1 MRIFFMQFQE
11 IIGHTDI
18 KSRLIRTVKE
28 NRISHA
34 QLFLGP
40 SGTGKLA
47 MAIAYAQYMNC
58 TDRQDQDACGVCS
71 SCVKYKKLAHP
82 DLHFLYPTAST
93 KTIEKPVSLDF
104 IKQWREL
111 LQDKRHYIN
120 LNNWYEKIGI
130 ERKQA
135 IINVRDC
142 SKLLQTLAY
151 KNYEADYKVMIIWM
165 VEKLYHAAA
174 PRILKIL
181 EEPPDKTLFILI
193 AEDTEPILP
202 TILSRT
208 QIVRFPP
215 IDDESLLSYHLENE
229 VPPQLARDVIRVFP
243 GDLIRTTLALRSM
256 DEEDE
261 NFTLFRQWMRLCY
274 QRKVEDLVKFVAD
287 LAKNTR
293 EYQKS
298 LMAYCLRMIRE
309 TFLMNRQQE
318 GLTRLNKKE
327 QEMVKGFAP
336 YVNEGNINLFYNE
349 FNDAIYHIERNVNA
363 PIMYLDMSL
372 KFIRYLRGDLK

>member
-215 IDDESLLSYHLENE
+215 IDDESLLSYHLDNE

>member
-1 MRIFFMQFQE
+1 MQFQE

-18 KSRLIRTVKE
+18 KARLVRTVKE

-47 MAIAYAQYMNC
+47 MAIAYAQYINC
-58 TDRQDQDACGVCS
+58 TDKQDQDSCGVCA
-71 SCVKYKKLAHP
+71 SCVKFEKLAHP
-82 DLHFLYPTAST
+82 DLHFLYPTAAN
-93 KTIEKPVSLDF
+93 KKIDKPVSLDF
-104 IKQWREL
+104 IKEWRAL
-111 LQDKRHYIN
+111 LEEKKQYIN
-120 LNNWYEKIGI
+120 LNNWYEKISI

-151 KNYEADYKVMIIWM
+151 RNYEADYKVMIIWM
-165 VEKLYHAAA
+165 VEKLFHAAA

-181 EEPPDKTLFILI
+181 EEPPDHTLFVLI

-208 QIVRFPP
+208 QIIRFPP
-215 IDDESLLSYHLENE
+215 IDDESLLAYHMGQGVE
-229 VPPQLARDVIRVFP
+229 PQVARDVIRVFP
-243 GDLIRTTLALRSM
+243 GDLIRTTRAIQSTG
-256 DEEDE
+256 EEDE
-261 NFTLFRQWMRLCY
+261 NFKLFRQWMRLCY
-274 QRKVEDLVKFVAD
+274 QRKIEDTIRFVAE
-287 LAKNTR
+287 LSKHSR

-318 GLTRLNKKE
+318 GLTRLNSKE
-327 QEMVKGFAP
+327 QEMVKGFAQF
-336 YVNEGNINLFYNE
+336 VHEQNINLFYRE
-349 FNDAIYHIERNVNA
+349 FNDAIYHIERNVNGNVL
-363 PIMYLDMSL
+363 YLDMSL
-372 KFIRYLRGDLK
+372 KFMRYLRGNFK

>member
-298 LMAYCLRMIRE
+298 LIAYCLRMIRE

-336 YVNEGNINLFYNE
+336 YVNEGNINLFYTE